1 MLMPHHHLQAVSRSA
16 ALSLIAGG
24 VLATARPG
32 AAQTTAPVVKIG
44 AQAIDAAGEAYY
56 GTDTGIFSANGITPL
71 VTTLTNGATIIN
83 AVLSG
88 DIDVGEANPMAVAG
102 AIANGI
108 PLIML
113 APAVLYSKRDA
124 NADLVVA
131 KDAPFKQP
139 KDLIGATFGVAS
151 LGDFNQISLFA
162 WLDINGIPRA
172 SVKFVELPFSQVGV
186 ALQRGLV
193 QASFISEP
201 LKSDAVRAGLI
212 RDFGDTYLAVA
223 PEIAVVVWFTTKSWL
238 QKNPDTAKK
247 LVSGIFATAKWANTH
262 TAESAP
268 ILARVSKMDPA
279 VVAGMKRL
287 YFATSNERRFVE
299 PILDV
304 GAKYGGLPRAVPFEE
319 YSAYPA
325 F

>member
-1 MLMPHHHLQAVSRSA
+1 MTLSRST

-24 VLATARPG
+24 VLTTARPV
-32 AAQTTAPVVKIG
+32 AAQTAAPVVKIG
-44 AQAIDAAGEAYY
+44 AQAIDAAGEAFY
-56 GTDTGIFSANGITPL
+56 GTDAGIFAANGIDPQ
-71 VTTLTNGATIIN
+71 VTTLTNGAVIIN
-83 AVLSG
+83 TVLSG
-88 DIDVGEANPMAVAG
+88 DLDVGEANPMAVAA
-102 AIANGI
+102 AIARGI
-108 PLIML
+108 PLVML

-131 KDAPFKQP
+131 KDAPFKTP

-162 WLDINGIPRA
+162 WLDINGIPRE
-172 SVKFVELPFSQVGV
+172 SVKFVEVPFGQVGG

-193 QASFISEP
+193 QASFITEP
-201 LKSDAVRAGLI
+201 VKSDAVRAGQI

-268 ILARVSKMDPA
+268 MLAKASKMDPA
-279 VVAGMKRL
+279 VVAQMKRL
-287 YFATSNERRFVE
+287 YFATSNARRYVE
-299 PILDV
+299 PVLNV
-304 GAKYGGLPRAVPFEE
+304 AAKYGALPRPVPFEE

-325 F
+325 S